1 LPVLSHLDCS
11 FRAATIAHTIQNGN
25 HHGKINAMMTTL
37 TIDGA
42 GRLVLPKPVREELQ
56 LSAGD
61 SLELETSENEIILR
75 PVRGAATMRKKQG
88 VWVMST
94 GKPLSSEVV
103 NETIRKIREERGRV
117 DINDLRSKDLRPF
130 RRPAGKSK

>member
-1 LPVLSHLDCS
+1 
-11 FRAATIAHTIQNGN
+11 
-25 HHGKINAMMTTL
+25 MTTIV

-42 GRLVLPKPVREELQ
+42 GRLVLPKPVRQELQ

-61 SLELETSENEIILR
+61 SLELETSENEIFLR

-94 GKPLSSEVV
+94 GKPLAAEVV
-103 NETIRKIREERGRV
+103 SETVRKIRNERGRV
-117 DINDLRSKDLRPF
+117 DINDLRGKDLRPSP
-130 RRPAGKSK
+130 RPTGKSK